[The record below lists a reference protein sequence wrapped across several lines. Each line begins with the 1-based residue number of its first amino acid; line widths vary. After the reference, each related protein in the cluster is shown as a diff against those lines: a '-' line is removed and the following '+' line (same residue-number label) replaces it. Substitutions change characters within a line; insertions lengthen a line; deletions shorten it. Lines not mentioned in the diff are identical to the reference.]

1 MDFQLVLA
9 AGVGTGTILLFA
21 AIGEIFAER
30 SGVLNLGVEGMMLIG
45 AVAGFSTVVA
55 DRQPVARARR
65 RDARRGRP
73 EPAPRRVRRST
84 SAPTRSCPGS
94 P

>member
-1 MDFQLVLA
+1 MDVQLILA

-30 SGVLNLGVEGMMLIG
+30 SGVLNLGVEGMMLMG

-55 DRQPVARARR
+55 TGNPVARAGR
-65 RDARRGRP
+65 RDAG
-73 EPAPRRVRRST
+73 RRV
-84 SAPTRSCPGS
+84 C
-94 P
+94 